1 MDKKESRM
9 IHGIIIALEVLL
21 IILVVTCR
29 DCKDAEGGKGGE
41 KPENT
46 IDTTKVNNPNYNI
59 SLLLDLSDRLM
70 TPQQIDKD
78 TLLISYFAD
87 WFYKKQRDLPRAS
100 MFQNGDKM
108 KVFFYPQLTIAG
120 LNQYQEDLSID
131 MSVHAKGKDKIK
143 AIIANRDKL
152 DRMKTTWHNAL
163 DTIYANTIAQKAW
176 VGSDIW
182 GFFEKQAKVQCI
194 NKNAKRNILVILT
207 DGYLYHKDSWRK
219 QGNNEYTGI
228 SPLTIDSQTKIIS
241 TDEDLSGL
249 EVLFLEINPKK
260 DSDFNKMKDLLAKW
274 CNEMGI
280 KHVDFAKTD
289 LPANTKTII
298 EKFLNQ

>member
-1 MDKKESRM
+1 MDKKESR
-9 IHGIIIALEVLL
+9 IVHGIIIALEILL

-29 DCKDAEGGKGGE
+29 DCKDCGDSKAVEGVE
-41 KPENT
+41 DNSIADNT
-46 IDTTKVNNPNYNI
+46 TTCDYNI

-78 TLLISYFAD
+78 TLLINYLAD
-87 WFYKKQRDLPRAS
+87 WFYRNQKSLPRTS
-100 MFQNGDKM
+100 IFQNGDRI

-241 TDEDLSGL
+241 TNEDLSGL

-298 EKFLNQ
+298 EKFLN